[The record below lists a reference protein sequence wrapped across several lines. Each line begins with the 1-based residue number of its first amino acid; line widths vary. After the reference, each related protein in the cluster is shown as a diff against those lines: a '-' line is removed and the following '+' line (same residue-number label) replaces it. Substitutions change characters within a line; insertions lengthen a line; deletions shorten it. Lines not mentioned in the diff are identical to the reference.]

1 MSPSLVVNYYFQ
13 AQRSRAGFEILRAL
27 VSIVT
32 PLAFMTSG
40 ITGNP
45 YFRKTRKQRQFFC
58 GSVLRC
64 ISSSHCYKFA
74 RYTFTRDVSLQSA
87 PWKTKLNSGCVRESL
102 PALVGNLLKDVVIWE
117 LFPENFFLAEAS
129 LEPNCQRKE
138 IYNTFLVTLGSV
150 KY

>member
-102 PALVGNLLKDVVIWE
+102 PSFFRKFAKRCGNLGIVSRK
-117 LFPENFFLAEAS
+117 FFS
-129 LEPNCQRKE
+129 WQK
-138 IYNTFLVTLGSV
+138 LV
-150 KY
+150 